1 MSSLAS
7 KATTFARKAPLIGTA
22 LTVGAAGYEA
32 YQGFNEADQLIESNA
47 INAET
52 GETFT
57 EQDETAGKVE
67 AVSTGVGAVG
77 GALSGAAAGA
87 TTGAILGSVVPVVG
101 TAIGGFVGGAI
112 GGAVGYLGGKK
123 AGEVVGDVATTTSG
137 EEALDAAVE
146 SGLYNKDYLG
156 NSEINHEILAVTEDT
171 RQLNAILADGD
182 LSAED
187 HSKVLTRLESL
198 SQGTATPAATTPE
211 LEGTATPAAATSGAV
226 EGTATPAATTP
237 ELEGTAENVS
247 TTPLT
252 RRQRLERDLGFE
264 GTTSGPV
271 IPIRNAKEKNERVK
285 ELAEQMNL
293 DPTNLDVEYT
303 GQVPAVING
312 VAVPSELLTEDEK
325 YQQNSAKAAREM
337 LQGTQS
343 EVAARQATLNNR
355 GIETGEANASYVTQS
370 PSVTSNAI
378 QNMTNL
384 STPSTQSA
392 PPIINNI
399 TNNNTSASPAA
410 PQILT
415 TPSTPRNNSN
425 IIQRFQDR
433 TFAGI

>member
-7 KATTFARKAPLIGTA
+7 KATSFARKAPLIGTA

-112 GGAVGYLGGKK
+112 GGTLGYLGGRK

-156 NSEINHEILAVTEDT
+156 NSGINPEILAVTEDT

-198 SQGTATPAATTPE
+198 SQGTATPAAATTPE
-211 LEGTATPAAATSGAV
+211 LV
-226 EGTATPAATTP
+226 EGTATPTVTTP
-237 ELEGTAENVS
+237 EIVESNVTPTARTPNESDVAVAKIIEAQAGPVAAMNYLDNISLGREQTLPIREIVEGAAENV
-247 TTPLT
+247 
-252 RRQRLERDLGFE
+252 
-264 GTTSGPV
+264 
-271 IPIRNAKEKNERVK
+271 A
-285 ELAEQMNL
+285 
-293 DPTNLDVEYT
+293 
-303 GQVPAVING
+303 
-312 VAVPSELLTEDEK
+312 PS
-325 YQQNSAKAAREM
+325 S
-337 LQGTQS
+337 S
-343 EVAARQATLNNR
+343 SSLNNG
-355 GIETGEANASYVTQS
+355 GIETGGANATSVTQS

-378 QNMTNL
+378 QNMTDL
-384 STPSTQSA
+384 SSPSTQSA

-399 TNNNTSASPAA
+399 TNNNTSSSAAA

-415 TPSTPRNNSN
+415 TPSTPRNNN
-425 IIQRFQDR
+425 NVIQRFQDK

>member
-1 MSSLAS
+1 LAP
-7 KATTFARKAPLIGTA
+7 ATVPL
-22 LTVGAAGYEA
+22 GA
-32 YQGFNEADQLIESNA
+32 
-47 INAET
+47 
-52 GETFT
+52 
-57 EQDETAGKVE
+57 
-67 AVSTGVGAVG
+67 
-77 GALSGAAAGA
+77 
-87 TTGAILGSVVPVVG
+87 
-101 TAIGGFVGGAI
+101 FVGGAI
-112 GGAVGYLGGKK
+112 GGAVGFFGGKK
-123 AGEVVGDVATTTSG
+123 AGEVVGDLATTTSG

-156 NSEINHEILAVTEDT
+156 NSEINPEILAVTEDT

-198 SQGTATPAATTPE
+198 SQGTATPAATTPGPV
-211 LEGTATPAAATSGAV
+211 EGTATPVIPERDPNRFDGMSPRRAASARRRESLQDRQAVSDAGGIIIGDQPFYPGQEEPLTENQMAAIESGLVMGNSLESFPPEVQEKYKQQMQDQGSSFATATPAATTTPEL

-237 ELEGTAENVS
+237 GFVEGTTTPVTTTPGFVEGTATPVT
-247 TTPLT
+247 TTPTVLPLIDGPT
-252 RRQRLERDLGFE
+252 PPPFVIPEGFEPLIDGNGKIITELGFSNSPQQIQSIN
-264 GTTSGPV
+264 SG
-271 IPIRNAKEKNERVK
+271 
-285 ELAEQMNL
+285 
-293 DPTNLDVEYT
+293 
-303 GQVPAVING
+303 
-312 VAVPSELLTEDEK
+312 S
-325 YQQNSAKAAREM
+325 
-337 LQGTQS
+337 
-343 EVAARQATLNNR
+343 
-355 GIETGEANASYVTQS
+355 VTQS

-384 STPSTQSA
+384 STSSTQSA